1 MGPSTEVLESLAS
14 EISKESTWTGESPR
28 IEPLIDPETGRWV
41 GLVIV
46 STVERIGVFWQ
57 HQEILGFADVK
68 NIRRAMLRNRVDRA
82 YWYLPGAAP
91 SQPMIELYACLSKI
105 RVIRSRMMGDSLS
118 KM

>member
-1 MGPSTEVLESLAS
+1 MGPSTVILETLAS
-14 EISKESTWTGESPR
+14 EISRESTWTGERPR

-46 STVERIGVFWQ
+46 STLERIGVFWQ
-57 HQEILGFADVK
+57 HQEELFFADVK
-68 NIRRAMLRNRVDRA
+68 NIRSAMLRNRVDRA

-105 RVIRSRMMGDSLS
+105 RIIRSRMMEQSFS
-118 KM
+118 NS